1 MEIRHAAPKP
11 YLRET
16 LLALLVVAL
25 VFLNFGHVAVTASGD
40 FRVTP
45 DSWCGDPLLPD
56 SPDHSPCHACRIGSG
71 ADLPP
76 APAGIEP
83 VNFVA
88 LPVAYFAPAVVFD
101 LPVQARPA
109 QPRGPPALA

>member
-1 MEIRHAAPKP
+1 MEIRHAAPRP

-25 VFLNFGHVAVTASGD
+25 VFLNFGHVSVTAAGD

-56 SPDHSPCHACRIGSG
+56 SPEHSPCHACRIGGG

-76 APAGIEP
+76 APAGAEP
-83 VNFVA
+83 VSFVA
-88 LPVAYFAPAVVFD
+88 FAVVYAAPVPTFD
-101 LPVQARPA
+101 LPVHARPA
-109 QPRGPPALA
+109 QPRGPPLFV